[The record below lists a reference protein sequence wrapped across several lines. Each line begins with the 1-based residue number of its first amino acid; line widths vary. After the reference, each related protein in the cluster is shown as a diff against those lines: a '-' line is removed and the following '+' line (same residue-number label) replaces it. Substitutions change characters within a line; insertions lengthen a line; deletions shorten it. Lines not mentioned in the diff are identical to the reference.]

1 MHYKIEYG
9 LFEMYFLYQ
18 SGAISEKGVADLLD
32 LLEFLIIEKSKY
44 DLWDEIENP
53 TIASLI
59 KEYFK
64 VSNT

>member
-1 MHYKIEYG
+1 
-9 LFEMYFLYQ
+9 MYFLYQ

-32 LLEFLIIEKSKY
+32 LLDFLIIEKSKY
-44 DLWDEIENP
+44 DLWDEIEDP
-53 TIASLI
+53 TITSMI